1 MKVSQNQLQDLLELT
16 VTDQVITRTKNE
28 VDGLRNSPVLAQ
40 LQVEL
45 RASSTKYIEANNKT
59 DGLKLELK
67 RVETDLATVEQ
78 RIKRDNTTLHSTGS
92 ARDAMAIQSELKS
105 LNKRKSDLEEISLEL
120 MDQLA
125 IAQAELENHVRDRAQ
140 IEERLRAE
148 TETLQATAAKLI
160 SGLTLRSADRAQLAS
175 RLSSELF
182 ELYAAKAK
190 RGVPVGRLTH
200 RECGACNMTITAAA
214 LQELLNSPS
223 DELISCPECGAI
235 LVRQ

>member
-1 MKVSQNQLQDLLELT
+1 LKVSQNQLQDLLELT

-40 LQVEL
+40 LQIEL
-45 RASSTKYIEANNKT
+45 RASSTKYIEANNKA

-78 RIKRDNTTLHSTGS
+78 RIKRDNNTLHSTGS
-92 ARDAMAIQSELKS
+92 ARDAMAIQNELKS
-105 LNKRKSDLEEISLEL
+105 LAKRKGDLEEVSLEL
-120 MDQLA
+120 MEQLA
-125 IAQAELENHVRDRAQ
+125 VAQSELEVHVLERSR
-140 IEERLRAE
+140 IEANLKAE
-148 TETLQATAAKLI
+148 TEALQATAAKLI
-160 SGLTLRSADRAQLAS
+160 SGMSLRTADRKQLADRIPVELLEIHQAKS
-175 RLSSELF
+175 R
-182 ELYAAKAK
+182 

-214 LQELLNSPS
+214 LQELLNAPA

-235 LVRQ
+235 LVR

>member
-16 VTDQVITRTKNE
+16 VADQVITRTKNE

-40 LQVEL
+40 LQSEL
-45 RASSTKYIEANNKT
+45 RSSSTRYIEANNKA

-92 ARDAMAIQSELKS
+92 ARDALGIQNELKS
-105 LNKRKSDLEEISLEL
+105 LNKRKGDLEEVSLEL
-120 MDQLA
+120 MEQV
-125 IAQAELENHVRDRAQ
+125 AQAEAELAVHISERAQ
-140 IEERLRAE
+140 IEANLKAE
-148 TETLQATAAKLI
+148 TESLQATAAKLI
-160 SGLTLRSADRAQLAS
+160 SGLSLRVADRDQLAS
-175 RLSSELF
+175 RIPSDLMDLHR
-182 ELYAAKAK
+182 AKAV

-214 LQELLNSPS
+214 LQELLNAPT

-235 LVRQ
+235 LVR

>member
-1 MKVSQNQLQDLLELT
+1 LKVSQNQLQDLLELT

-40 LQVEL
+40 LQIDL
-45 RASSTKYIEANNKT
+45 RASSTRYIEANNKA

-67 RVETDLATVEQ
+67 RVETDLSTVEQ

-92 ARDAMAIQSELKS
+92 ARDALAIQNELKS
-105 LNKRKSDLEEISLEL
+105 LEKRKGDLEEISLEL
-120 MDQLA
+120 MEQLSV
-125 IAQAELENHVRDRAQ
+125 AQAELQVHVV
-140 IEERLRAE
+140 ERAE
-148 TETLQATAAKLI
+148 IESKLKVETESLQATAAKLI
-160 SGLTLRSADRAQLAS
+160 SGITLRTADRQQLAS
-175 RLSSELF
+175 RIPAEL
-182 ELYAAKAK
+182 LDLHQTKAQ

-214 LQELLNSPS
+214 LQELINAPA

-235 LVRQ
+235 LVR